1 MNIGNLEIINSAA
14 NTATAI
20 TRAKLISLKPFL
32 MTRFQQKQH
41 EHERKCDQKK
51 MILVSSEKL
60 IPNVLHSIFKE
71 LFSCLEQSE
80 RDLVQFSPL
89 CCSSSTIFSASY
101 KLKKDHGI

>member
-1 MNIGNLEIINSAA
+1 MNIGNLAIINSAA

-51 MILVSSEKL
+51 NDTRIVRKTYSKCLTFY
-60 IPNVLHSIFKE
+60 IQGIIF
-71 LFSCLEQSE
+71 LFG
-80 RDLVQFSPL
+80 
-89 CCSSSTIFSASY
+89 T
-101 KLKKDHGI
+101 K

>member
-1 MNIGNLEIINSAA
+1 MNIGNLAIINSAA

-51 MILVSSEKL
+51 NDARIIRKTYSK
-60 IPNVLHSIFKE
+60 
-71 LFSCLEQSE
+71 CLT
-80 RDLVQFSPL
+80 F
-89 CCSSSTIFSASY
+89 
-101 KLKKDHGI
+101 

>member
-1 MNIGNLEIINSAA
+1 MNIGNLAIINSAA

-51 MILVSSEKL
+51 KMMLVSSEKL

-80 RDLVQFSPL
+80 RDLFQFSL
-89 CCSSSTIFSASY
+89 
-101 KLKKDHGI
+101 LQ